1 MRKVMLHLRE
11 GLRTLGGKL
20 TPEYL
25 FDHTK
30 LTIGLCLGSPFG
42 WSTTEHSRVFKND

>member
-1 MRKVMLHLRE
+1 MEKVMLHLRE

-25 FDHTK
+25 FNHTK
-30 LTIGLCLGSPFG
+30 LTISLCLDPPFEL
-42 WSTTEHSRVFKND
+42 STTEHSRVFK